1 MAVNLS
7 KGQKISLEKEA
18 GGALSQIKMGL
29 GWDVGAAPQK
39 SGGFLGGLFGG
50 GGSGG
55 GSIDLDASCIMLDA
69 NKQMVDAIWFGQ
81 LQSKDSSIQH
91 TGDNRTGAGD
101 GIHRQAQ
108 VLVHQRG
115 GEARILRP
123 DRMLGPDLGGNR
135 RCRLVAVA
143 VRRGRRRREVHQRH
157 RSGRDVA
164 DHHPHGLHRVGG
176 GHRLDRP
183 ADVAIHG
190 QFPQQ
195 GQRPALSR
203 AVHRPPA
210 RRSLR
215 GRRGLCCSAA

>member
-1 MAVNLS
+1 MSVNLS

-50 GGSGG
+50 GGSAG

-101 GIHRQAQ
+101 GDDEVINVNLSRIPDHVQA
-108 VLVHQRG
+108 LVFTVNSFTGQTF
-115 GEARILRP
+115 ATV
-123 DRMLGPDLGGNR
+123 NNAF
-135 RCRLVAVA
+135 CRLVNASNNSEVA
-143 VRRGRRRREVHQRH
+143 RYDLSAQGSHTALILAKIYRH
-157 RSGRDVA
+157 NGEWKMHAIGETASGSTFHDLMPA
-164 DHHPHGLHRVGG
+164 ILPHV
-176 GHRLDRP
+176 
-183 ADVAIHG
+183 
-190 QFPQQ
+190 
-195 GQRPALSR
+195 
-203 AVHRPPA
+203 
-210 RRSLR
+210 
-215 GRRGLCCSAA
+215 

>member
-50 GGSGG
+50 GGSAG

-81 LQSKDSSIQH
+81 LQSKDSSVQH

-101 GIHRQAQ
+101 GDDEVINVNLSRIPDHVQA
-108 VLVHQRG
+108 LVFTVNSFTGQTF
-115 GEARILRP
+115 ATV
-123 DRMLGPDLGGNR
+123 NNAF
-135 RCRLVAVA
+135 CRLVNASNNSEVA
-143 VRRGRRRREVHQRH
+143 RYDLSAQGSHTALILAKIYRH
-157 RSGRDVA
+157 NGEWKMHAIGETASGRTFHDLMPA
-164 DHHPHGLHRVGG
+164 ILPHV
-176 GHRLDRP
+176 
-183 ADVAIHG
+183 
-190 QFPQQ
+190 
-195 GQRPALSR
+195 
-203 AVHRPPA
+203 
-210 RRSLR
+210 
-215 GRRGLCCSAA
+215 

>member
-50 GGSGG
+50 GGSAG

-101 GIHRQAQ
+101 GDDEVINVNLSRIPDHVQA
-108 VLVHQRG
+108 LVFTVNSFTGQTF
-115 GEARILRP
+115 ATV
-123 DRMLGPDLGGNR
+123 NNAF
-135 RCRLVAVA
+135 CRLVN
-143 VRRGRRRREVHQRH
+143 
-157 RSGRDVA
+157 
-164 DHHPHGLHRVGG
+164 
-176 GHRLDRP
+176 
-183 ADVAIHG
+183 AIVKTELY
-190 QFPQQ
+190 QATFNTILK
-195 GQRPALSR
+195 RIKIA
-203 AVHRPPA
+203 
-210 RRSLR
+210 
-215 GRRGLCCSAA
+215 

>member
-1 MAVNLS
+1 MNLS

-50 GGSGG
+50 GGSAG

-101 GIHRQAQ
+101 GDDEVINVNLSRIPDHVQA
-108 VLVHQRG
+108 LVFTVNSFTGQTF
-115 GEARILRP
+115 ATV
-123 DRMLGPDLGGNR
+123 NNAF
-135 RCRLVAVA
+135 CRLVNASNNSEVA
-143 VRRGRRRREVHQRH
+143 RYDLSAQGSHTALILAKIYRH
-157 RSGRDVA
+157 NGEWKMHAIGETASGRTFHDLMPA
-164 DHHPHGLHRVGG
+164 ILPHV
-176 GHRLDRP
+176 
-183 ADVAIHG
+183 
-190 QFPQQ
+190 
-195 GQRPALSR
+195 
-203 AVHRPPA
+203 
-210 RRSLR
+210 
-215 GRRGLCCSAA
+215 

>member
-1 MAVNLS
+1 MSVNLS

-50 GGSGG
+50 GGSAG

-101 GIHRQAQ
+101 GDDEVINVNLPRIPDHVQA
-108 VLVHQRG
+108 LVFTVNSFTGQTF
-115 GEARILRP
+115 ATV
-123 DRMLGPDLGGNR
+123 NNAF
-135 RCRLVAVA
+135 CRLVNASNNSEVA
-143 VRRGRRRREVHQRH
+143 RYDLSAQGSHTALILAKIYRH
-157 RSGRDVA
+157 NGEWKMHAIGETASGRTFHDLMPA
-164 DHHPHGLHRVGG
+164 ILPHV
-176 GHRLDRP
+176 
-183 ADVAIHG
+183 
-190 QFPQQ
+190 
-195 GQRPALSR
+195 
-203 AVHRPPA
+203 
-210 RRSLR
+210 
-215 GRRGLCCSAA
+215 